1 MKRGE
6 ERAPELAGSV
16 GEEVRLR
23 AKQMAED
30 EMCRIKTRLQGEE
43 SSRQLQ
49 TERAQDGNLERKLEL
64 LEFGLL
70 TE

>member
-6 ERAPELAGSV
+6 ERAPELTGSV

-23 AKQMAED
+23 ARQMAED

-43 SSRQLQ
+43 STRQLQ